1 KAAQIQISIM
11 QWQDVPPVEAMSV
24 SDLKFWKVNLN
35 NQNTPPY
42 IFDVGDK
49 VVIDTESSHVSIEGK
64 NAINIKDIFSNFPV
78 INKGTNK
85 LEIIPSDIGTAKV
98 KYRERFR

>member
-1 KAAQIQISIM
+1 
-11 QWQDVPPVEAMSV
+11 
-24 SDLKFWKVNLN
+24 
-35 NQNTPPY
+35 
-42 IFDVGDK
+42 

-78 INKGTNK
+78 INKGINT

>member
-1 KAAQIQISIM
+1 
-11 QWQDVPPVEAMSV
+11 DVPPVEAMTV

-42 IFDVGDK
+42 IVDVGDK

-98 KYRERFR
+98 TYRERFR

>member
-1 KAAQIQISIM
+1 M

-78 INKGTNK
+78 INKGINT
-85 LEIIPSDIGTAKV
+85 LEIIPSDI
-98 KYRERFR
+98 